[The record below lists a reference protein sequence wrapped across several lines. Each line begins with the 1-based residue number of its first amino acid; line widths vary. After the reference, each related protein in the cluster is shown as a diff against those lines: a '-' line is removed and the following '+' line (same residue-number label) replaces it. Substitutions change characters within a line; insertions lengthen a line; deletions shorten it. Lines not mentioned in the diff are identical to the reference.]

1 MNVGG
6 GGSNEGRVS
15 SLERPPPPPH
25 SHSVAHNVGN
35 LLHMAGSFYS
45 SCVNQYDYFFICSVI
60 KNYKKKYLLC
70 RTFLMH
76 EISFLLNNNHAF
88 LFFTPQ
94 NGCKV
99 RLSMLLFLL
108 ILFIRTVPWNTSN
121 LIRSRIVCGL
131 ILSSIFANMKKFNV
145 WLYRV
150 KENS

>member
-35 LLHMAGSFYS
+35 LLHMAGLFYS
-45 SCVNQYDYFFICSVI
+45 SCVNQYDHFLYVVQSKIT
-60 KNYKKKYLLC
+60 KKKICYVERFLC
-70 RTFLMH
+70 T
-76 EISFLLNNNHAF
+76 ISFLLNNNHAF

-99 RLSMLLFLL
+99 RLSMLLFPL
-108 ILFIRTVPWNTSN
+108 ILFIRTIPWNTFN
-121 LIRSRIVCGL
+121 LIQSRIVCGL
-131 ILSSIFANMKKFNV
+131 ILSCIFTNMKKFNI
-145 WLYRV
+145 WLYLTV
-150 KENS
+150 